1 VICEFA
7 RFSESC
13 RAGGRYDSAMQT
25 RYLILAALITGIA
38 IIAAA
43 ALWFALL

>member
-1 VICEFA
+1 MIGEFA
-7 RFSESC
+7 PFCESGP
-13 RAGGRYDSAMQT
+13 AGGRYDAAMQT

-43 ALWFALL
+43 ALGFALL